1 MSGLDSAPAAHGMS
15 APDEQPPVFPDLS
28 SGQQDKLTELE
39 RLFRDWN
46 GRINLVSR
54 KDMDAFRTHHLLHS
68 IVLAKWIQFAP
79 RERVLDVGTGGGL
92 PGLPLAI
99 LFPETTFHLC
109 DSIAKKA
116 RAVEAMAKELDLP
129 NVAVINKRAEKL
141 ESKWHYVLGRAVT
154 NLPRF
159 LGWIRTNLR
168 PGGKGD
174 FGYGVFY
181 WKGDRY
187 AEELSAAGIVPDAV
201 LPLSEVDEDPYFQ
214 GKYIIHLKT
223 RTVLGADLPR
233 EEGGRPIR

>member
-1 MSGLDSAPAAHGMS
+1 MSGQDSASPGTGMS
-15 APDEQPPVFPDLS
+15 VPELTSVFPDLS
-28 SGQQDKLTELE
+28 PGQQDKLAQLE
-39 RLFRDWN
+39 KLFRDWN
-46 GRINLVSR
+46 ERINLVSR

-68 IVLAKWIQFAP
+68 LVLARWIQFAP

-92 PGLPLAI
+92 PGLPLAV

-109 DSIAKKA
+109 DSVAKKA
-116 RAVEAMAKELDLP
+116 RAVEAMARELDLA

-141 ESKWHYVLGRAVT
+141 ESKWQYVLGRAVT

-168 PGGKGD
+168 PGGQGN

-187 AEELSAAGIVPDAV
+187 AEELAAAGIVPDAV
-201 LPLSEVDEDPYFQ
+201 LPLSEVADDPYFM

-223 RTVLGADLPR
+223 KTVLAADLPR